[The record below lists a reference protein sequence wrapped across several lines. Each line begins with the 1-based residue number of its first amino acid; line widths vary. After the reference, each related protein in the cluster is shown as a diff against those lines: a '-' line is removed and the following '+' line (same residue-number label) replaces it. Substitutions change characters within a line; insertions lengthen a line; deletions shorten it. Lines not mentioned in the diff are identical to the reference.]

1 MRLSAIN
8 AVHKKNTRNTLN
20 MEQMHKLHDLGLAYI
35 AERNGHID
43 CGYGVEELLQILPA
57 CIVVKKK
64 MYILQVYKSAFD
76 VVAVHYKNP
85 KDIEDN
91 TLYAK
96 GCDDFDNEWTPLQS
110 GHLVNVLFDCLLWVN
125 ENYPSEL
132 EEFKEKLQHYIQTL

>member
-1 MRLSAIN
+1 MRLSATN
-8 AVHKKNTRNTLN
+8 VYHKKNTRNTLN
-20 MEQMHKLHDLGLAYI
+20 MEQMYKLHDLGLAYI
-35 AERNGHID
+35 KERNDHID
-43 CGYGVEELLQILPA
+43 CEYGVEELLQILPA
-57 CIVVKKK
+57 CIVVDKK
-64 MYILQVYKSAFD
+64 MYILQVYKTAFD
-76 VVAVHYKNP
+76 VIAVHYKNP